1 MTRLA
6 AFRLMSSRRNAIFAL
21 LIAVA
26 VHAGLALGLVAYF
39 RHAPGPEALATLDL
53 SSVDL
58 SFAEKDDE
66 TAAVT
71 PSLPSVAEPKPPRPK
86 AVEAPPPPEDLT
98 LPRPPDPA
106 AMRFAEPAETH
117 PVMKTPEKAV
127 EKPKEPQARPA
138 VAAPSAPAVA
148 PKQARVDAPPK
159 PKRTIRPD
167 YPRRARQR
175 GEEGEVTLE
184 ICVDAEGR
192 VDAVEVVGSSGF
204 AELDEAAVRAA
215 RAARFTPARSG
226 DRSVASTARL
236 KLAFRLR

>member
-1 MTRLA
+1 MT
-6 AFRLMSSRRNAIFAL
+6 SSRNAFFAV

-39 RHAPGPEALATLDL
+39 RHAPGPDALATLDL

-58 SFAEKDDE
+58 SFAEQDDE
-66 TAAVT
+66 TAAVA
-71 PSLPSVAEPKPPRPK
+71 PSMPSVAEPAPPQPK
-86 AVEAPPPPEDLT
+86 AVEAPPPPEERA

-106 AMRFAEPAETH
+106 AMTFAEPEETR
-117 PVMKTPEKAV
+117 PDMKTPEKV
-127 EKPKEPQARPA
+127 IEKPKEPVAPPK
-138 VAAPSAPAVA
+138 VAAPSAPAAA

-159 PKRTIRPD
+159 PRRTIRPD

-184 ICVDAEGR
+184 IRVDAEGR
-192 VDAVEVVGSSGF
+192 VDSVEVVGSSGF
-204 AELDEAAVRAA
+204 ADLDEAAVRAA

-236 KLAFRLR
+236 KLAFRLK